1 MQYRGF
7 SYLHARLL
15 LAVQHDIEGL
25 ESELDELDRIDSIN
39 GNKRRLL
46 SKTRDEIEARK
57 GGETHVERQRP
68 AVLAEL
74 EKRLM
79 AYGMFFE
86 IADSLRPLPFSQN
99 NVRPNSAE
107 SKESERPSAPCG
119 E

>member
-39 GNKRRLL
+39 GNKRRLR
-46 SKTRDEIEARK
+46 SKTRDEIEAHK
-57 GGETHVERQRP
+57 GEKIHVERQRP
-68 AVLAEL
+68 ALLAEL

-79 AYGMFFE
+79 AYGML
-86 IADSLRPLPFSQN
+86 LRLLTI
-99 NVRPNSAE
+99 
-107 SKESERPSAPCG
+107 
-119 E
+119 